1 MFHGGSS
8 LRKFSKKIF
17 SKFQNCPKVFPKV
30 SKRVLNVFWG
40 KFFEKVYAQC
50 YMEGRVFENFLKN
63 QKILKYQKCPK
74 TFPKV
79 SKRVLNVFW
88 GKFFLKN
95 FMPSVPWREESSKIF
110 KNIYLQNYKN
120 AQKCSQKYPN
130 VF

>member
-1 MFHGGSS
+1 
-8 LRKFSKKIF
+8 
-17 SKFQNCPKVFPKV
+17 
-30 SKRVLNVFWG
+30 
-40 KFFEKVYAQC
+40 
-50 YMEGRVFENFLKN
+50 MEGRVFENFPKN

-88 GKFFLKN
+88 GNFFLKN

-120 AQKCSQKYPN
+120 AQNCSQKYPN